1 MRLPMICLAALLIAF
16 MTGCAATSTTIVD
29 EEVVNNQKPMATYNS
44 LIIREFDLNS
54 ELYTNASVS
63 GMDSRERQYERI
75 PAQLALQVQRYV
87 KSKRIYQ
94 DVSLD
99 GVASDTTLILKGKF
113 TKVNRFRITIEAFLL
128 DGATGQEVAYFRET
142 LWDVFD
148 TIEGIGRLGR
158 EIADFIDRIQYK

>member
-1 MRLPMICLAALLIAF
+1 MICLAALLIAF

-29 EEVVNNQKPMATYNS
+29 EEVVNNQKPMATYSS

-54 ELYTNASVS
+54 ELYTNAPVS
-63 GMDSRERQYERI
+63 GMDPRERQYERI

-87 KSKRIYQ
+87 KSKHIYQ
-94 DVSLD
+94 NVSLD